1 MSKDKLKN
9 IRELRFYKTKNSYD
23 DKEYYDL
30 YILYDNFNSESGR
43 YEDLD
48 DVIDILNKMFNEN

>member
-1 MSKDKLKN
+1 MSKDKFKN

-48 DVIDILNKMFNEN
+48 DVIYILNKMFNEN

>member
-1 MSKDKLKN
+1 MSKDKFKN

-48 DVIDILNKMFNEN
+48 DVIDVLKNMFN